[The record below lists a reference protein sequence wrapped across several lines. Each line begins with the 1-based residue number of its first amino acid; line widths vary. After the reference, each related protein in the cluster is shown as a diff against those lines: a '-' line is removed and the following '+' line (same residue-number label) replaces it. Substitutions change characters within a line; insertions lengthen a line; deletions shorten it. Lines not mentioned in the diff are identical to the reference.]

1 MSPVKNIA
9 HQLKWTKKMK
19 SKCFSDEDLMKFADG
34 ELNNKELSMDIIHK
48 VLEDGPEADDV
59 RKRLNVFVKTRSAL
73 INALIGEKNESN

>member
-1 MSPVKNIA
+1 VSPVKNIA

-19 SKCFSDEDLMKFADG
+19 TKCFSDEDLMKFADG

-73 INALIGEKNESN
+73 INALIGEKNEST

>member
-19 SKCFSDEDLMKFADG
+19 TKCFSDEDLMKFADG

-48 VLEDGPEADDV
+48 VLQDGDEADDV
-59 RKRLNVFVKTRSAL
+59 RKRLNVFVKTRSIL
-73 INALIGEKNESN
+73 KKLIGEKNERT